1 MRDESKIP
9 AVSVHLKQVALS
21 PPVLE
26 FDNWEMETNT
36 ENFTWTF

>member
-21 PPVLE
+21 ALLE

-36 ENFTWTF
+36 ENFT